1 MYYFWLEFMFGGLLV
16 VKAPTTG
23 VISVQR
29 PKTIGSTLT
38 LTKVV

>member
-1 MYYFWLEFMFGGLLV
+1 MFGGLLV

-29 PKTIGSTLT
+29 P
-38 LTKVV
+38 